1 MIKKTLTF
9 SLAMLAFFAFAAE
22 KSSNAIVRLLN
33 SRSAGSPREY
43 VEAAEI
49 VAADAAAGRPL
60 QQFILAVVA
69 SDADLPPRLRLT
81 ADKRKEYLDKSRDK
95 IRLLAEK
102 KNNALAWYLLSLE
115 KNDMKYLKLA
125 ADGENV
131 QALNAWGTIT
141 LSEVMRD
148 PNAETNDIDAVMSK
162 SFECFKKAADQGD
175 ANGLYNLGMCYLRGY
190 GCQSDQ
196 SLAFKYLRASAEKG
210 HAEAINNIGGFY
222 RDGIVVEKNLES
234 AAKFFE
240 RSASLG
246 NDYGQFN
253 YALALQRGDGV
264 DRDSARALDL
274 FKQAAMRANL
284 GELINE
290 RGEDYLCG
298 ENGSGLSGGEKQRIS
313 IARSLLKDSSVLLA
327 DEITAALDSQT
338 AYKVSSDILDLTGLT
353 RIVVT
358 HSLDEKLMKRYDK
371 ILVMK
376 NGRIEEQGTF
386 DELMAKRKYFHALFT
401 AECFST

>member
-274 FKQAAMRANL
+274 FKQAAMRGNAEAMNSYGMCFYTGDGVGKDDPIAVKWFLASAARGFPPAMDNL
-284 GELINE
+284 SACYELG
-290 RGEDYLCG
+290 RGVRRDTKESTVWKVRAMAARGDRNAAAWLQQ
-298 ENGSGLSGGEKQRIS
+298 NGK
-313 IARSLLKDSSVLLA
+313 
-327 DEITAALDSQT
+327 
-338 AYKVSSDILDLTGLT
+338 
-353 RIVVT
+353 
-358 HSLDEKLMKRYDK
+358 
-371 ILVMK
+371 
-376 NGRIEEQGTF
+376 
-386 DELMAKRKYFHALFT
+386 
-401 AECFST
+401 